1 MLQVTT
7 QKNTLRKNA
16 EGNKFCF
23 RSYITETLTTEQMI
37 QEIMNY
43 NSTITE
49 PDARGVID
57 ILGIMVKRFAARGY
71 NVELPFG
78 SVHTAALG
86 SCEKLENAFQPGT
99 GNNRISVVMEMSDDA
114 KKEIVAQAVF
124 RQMEPGLVSDPKI
137 TSICAVLDDSTESSE
152 LTCTAGSLIRIRGR
166 NFSSDVNDSEQ
177 GVFLVNGTGSYRIT
191 RYLRSGTSVIDAFI
205 PSGVPA
211 GSYKVRVNTKPYVG
225 TYKDDTGTDTVEI
238 TA

>member
-23 RSYITETLTTEQMI
+23 RSYITETLTTEQMV

-78 SVHTAALG
+78 SIHTTALG

-99 GNNRISVVMEMSDDA
+99 GNNRIAVVAEMNDDA
-114 KKEIVAQAVF
+114 GKEIIEQAVF
-124 RQMEPGLVSDPKI
+124 RQMEPGMLSDPKI
-137 TSICAVLDDSTESSE
+137 TSICAVLDNSTESSE
-152 LTCTAGSLIRIRGR
+152 LKCAAGSMIRIRGR
-166 NFSSDVNDSEQ
+166 NFSPDVSDSEQ
-177 GVFLVNGTGSYRIT
+177 GVFLVNDTVSYRIS
-191 RYLRSGTSVIDAFI
+191 RYSRSGTCVIDAFI

-211 GSYKVRVNTKPYVG
+211 GSYKVRVNTKPYLNR
-225 TYKDDTGTDTVEI
+225 YKDDTGTDPVEI